1 METNYLEENGKDGKT
16 ILKHSLP
23 CPHTGNLP
31 VGKPFLYK
39 NWILDILY

>member
-1 METNYLEENGKDGKT
+1 LEAKDKDGKT
-16 ILKHSLP
+16 ILKHSLA

-39 NWILDILY
+39 NSILDIIY